1 MATLSAGRAT
11 AQTARP
17 GATVRRAR
25 HARAAPRAAAFVET
39 PSFDVAE
46 WTSTEVEAIAAAGV
60 EKPDSFVKDFSKPM
74 SIPQE
79 GIDAAVEVMRTGR
92 IFRYSSTRYVVYCMW
107 CTKKLLLAKPTP
119 VRTPRGARAPCGA
132 HTRAQSTCK
141 GHTRAHT
148 APRAPKGRAG
158 IARRKF
164 VPGAPK
170 GRFAARRRAMPRGAP
185 RTIFIARE
193 STQHALRTIPR
204 GGRRPIAAG
213 RPRAAAGAIPS
224 RSAL

>member
-39 PSFDVAE
+39 PSYDVAE

-92 IFRYSSTRYVVYCMW
+92 IFRYSSTRYVVSVVHQE
-107 CTKKLLLAKPTP
+107 AASRQADAREPPSRRPRP
-119 VRTPRGARAPCGA
+119 VR
-132 HTRAQSTCK
+132 
-141 GHTRAHT
+141 RAH
-148 APRAPKGRAG
+148 PRPK
-158 IARRKF
+158 
-164 VPGAPK
+164 
-170 GRFAARRRAMPRGAP
+170 
-185 RTIFIARE
+185 
-193 STQHALRTIPR
+193 HL
-204 GGRRPIAAG
+204 
-213 RPRAAAGAIPS
+213 
-224 RSAL
+224 